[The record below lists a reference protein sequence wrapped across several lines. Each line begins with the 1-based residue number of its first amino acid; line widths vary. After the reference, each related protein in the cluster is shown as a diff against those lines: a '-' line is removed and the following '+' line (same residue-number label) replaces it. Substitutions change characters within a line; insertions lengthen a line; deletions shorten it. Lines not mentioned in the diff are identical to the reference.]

1 MTNLQIVLAVV
12 AYLLFSASALVATV
26 KYFTMPYWSNIF
38 NRYEKGL
45 DVSWC
50 LLLSLVVLALV
61 PIANISMNLF
71 WFAVLSRLIKRRLSK
86 WPKCPVAIHGK
97 KI

>member
-26 KYFTMPYWSNIF
+26 KYFTMPYWN
-38 NRYEKGL
+38 EKGL

-50 LLLSLVVLALV
+50 LLLSMVVLALV
-61 PIANISMNLF
+61 PIANVSMNLF
-71 WFAVLSRLIKRRLSK
+71 WFAVLSRLIKRRK

>member
-26 KYFTMPYWSNIF
+26 KYFTMPRWSDIF

-50 LLLSLVVLALV
+50 LLLSMVVLALV

-71 WFAVLSRLIKRRLSK
+71 WFAIKRRK

>member
-26 KYFTMPYWSNIF
+26 KYFTMPYWNNIF
-38 NRYEKGL
+38 NQYEKGL

-50 LLLSLVVLALV
+50 HYCYRLLK
-61 PIANISMNLF
+61 IQ
-71 WFAVLSRLIKRRLSK
+71 LILTPS
-86 WPKCPVAIHGK
+86 VAE
-97 KI
+97 